1 MTTMRRLFFSDL
13 HLHTWTYG
21 AHTMDSGFNS
31 RLWYQW
37 LALQQMIKYIDE
49 HDIRYVYFTGDL
61 FHTHANIPAQALS
74 VAGELFRQLKIRDI
88 KVRAIPGNHDFASR
102 SGNIHSLSWLPD
114 GVLDGDW
121 LDDDIQVCA
130 LPYTDDEEKLKRFL
144 GSVEK
149 MADGTIVMLHQGVA
163 GVPLSS
169 GFLMDEKLTPDMIP
183 TNVVAFTGHYHFFR
197 RVTTNLTVVGN
208 LTPLNWNDIDQQKGW
223 VIYDDETRTVEQIKQ
238 TVAPE
243 FRLVGRDHR
252 ECGAHFVRCSDAV
265 SSGEQEEVRQGL
277 IKAGAL
283 TVEFTAAL
291 ATEGTKGEGAWSG
304 EEVTLDHLVKT
315 FEAKDMEPRRREVGS
330 QVREGNYVRP

>member
-1 MTTMRRLFFSDL
+1 MKRLFFSDL
-13 HLHTWTYG
+13 HLHTWAYG
-21 AHTMDSGFNS
+21 AHTMNSGFNS

-37 LALQQMIKYIDE
+37 QALQQMIKYIDE
-49 HDIRYVYFTGDL
+49 HDIRYAYFTGDL
-61 FHTHANIPAQALS
+61 FHTHANVPSQALA

-88 KVRAIPGNHDFASR
+88 KVRAIPGNHDFATR
-102 SGNIHSLSWLPD
+102 SGNINSLSWLPD
-114 GVLDGDW
+114 DVLGGGGWYDG
-121 LDDDIQVCA
+121 DIQVCA
-130 LPYTDDEEKLKRFL
+130 LPYTDNEDTLKRFL
-144 GSVEK
+144 GEMEK

-238 TVAPE
+238 TAAPE
-243 FRLVGRDHR
+243 FRLAGRDHR
-252 ECGAHFVRCSDAV
+252 ECGNSFVRV
-265 SSGEQEEVRQGL
+265 SEPISGGEQEEVRQGL

-283 TVEFTAAL
+283 TVEFTSAPEA
-291 ATEGTKGEGAWSG
+291 EGTKGAGARSG
-304 EEVTLDHLVKT
+304 EEVTLDHLIKT
-315 FEAKDMEPRRREVGS
+315 FESKDMEPRRREVGS
-330 QVREGNYVRP
+330 QVRGGNYVRP